1 MSLYSYM
8 LFRDKEGQLV
18 ELLRCKFT
26 SDTDY
31 YRAIIGRPARHPT
44 SLKQVPRRN
53 KIVDIIKRKR

>member
-8 LFRDKEGQLV
+8 LFRDKDGQLV

-31 YRAIIGRPARHPT
+31 YRAIIKTRETPNIAKT
-44 SLKQVPRRN
+44 SSAKD

>member
-8 LFRDKEGQLV
+8 LFRDKGGQLV
-18 ELLRCKFT
+18 ELLRCKYT

-31 YRAIIGRPARHPT
+31 YKAIIKTRTTPNIAKT
-44 SLKQVPRRN
+44 SSVKD